1 MSTTE
6 IIKEIQTLPI
16 ESRWRIIEQTLRSIK
31 EAGNQNLL
39 QEAAEILYQDY
50 RNDKELT
57 AFTDLDLEG
66 FYEAR

>member
-16 ESRWRIIEQTLRSIK
+16 ENRWAIIEQTLRSIK

-39 QEAAEILYQDY
+39 QEAAEIL
-50 RNDKELT
+50 
-57 AFTDLDLEG
+57 
-66 FYEAR
+66 